1 MISINGVK
9 YKGNNISISNGNVLI
24 DGKRMVDGKDIPKIS
39 IVINSDIDHLEVDSC
54 DSIKVTG
61 SVYKLKSVN
70 GDVTVKGNVL
80 DGITTVNGDVRCGN
94 VGGKVSTVNGDIKNK
109 SKKNPLR
116 NLF

>member
-1 MISINGVK
+1 MIIINGK
-9 YKGNNISISNGNVLI
+9 TYKGNSVSVSNGTVII
-24 DGKRMVDGKDIPKIS
+24 DGKKVTDGKELPKIS
-39 IVINSDIDHLEVDSC
+39 IVINSDIDHLDIDSC

-61 SVYKLKSVN
+61 SVYSLNSVN

-80 DGITTVNGDVRCGN
+80 DGVTTVNGDVKCGN
-94 VGGKVSTVNGDIKNK
+94 VGGKVSTVNGDIENK